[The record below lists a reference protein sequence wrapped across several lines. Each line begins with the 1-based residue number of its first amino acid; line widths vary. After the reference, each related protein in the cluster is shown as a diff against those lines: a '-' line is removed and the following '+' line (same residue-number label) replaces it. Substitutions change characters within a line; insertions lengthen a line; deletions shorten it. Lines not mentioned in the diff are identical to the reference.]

1 MGLSTVLIVLIPLQM
16 ATVSRENSLT
26 IKGFQCSTHFIRKQE
41 RWMLIIG
48 FRPLGIDEKIVFSL
62 NEYEPGFDGGL
73 SNV

>member
-1 MGLSTVLIVLIPLQM
+1 
-16 ATVSRENSLT
+16 
-26 IKGFQCSTHFIRKQE
+26 
-41 RWMLIIG
+41 MLIIG